1 LKGLDKIEFR
11 RIYDILLSG
20 QAAPRPRRRL
30 VKDLTAALKRD
41 RFLVLYQPELA
52 CGDGRLQ
59 GVESLVRLD
68 GSRDRATIGDIVQEA
83 EKTGEID
90 QLGEWVLRRAC
101 RDAAAWPNIFVAVNV
116 SPLQFRGSG
125 FAKAVFKAAL
135 LEGLPLGRLE
145 LEITE
150 TARFENIEQARLE
163 FGELRAAGVKIALDD
178 FGTGYSSLA
187 LLSRLPLDRLKI
199 DKSFVDDLQSAP
211 SAEIVRAIIALA
223 GTLGLQVT
231 AEGVET
237 REQFEFLRDAG
248 CDCVQGFLFSGP
260 IAAADVAKYSTQPS
274 GS

>member
-1 LKGLDKIEFR
+1 
-11 RIYDILLSG
+11 
-20 QAAPRPRRRL
+20 

-68 GSRDRATIGDIVQEA
+68 GSRERATIGDIVQEA